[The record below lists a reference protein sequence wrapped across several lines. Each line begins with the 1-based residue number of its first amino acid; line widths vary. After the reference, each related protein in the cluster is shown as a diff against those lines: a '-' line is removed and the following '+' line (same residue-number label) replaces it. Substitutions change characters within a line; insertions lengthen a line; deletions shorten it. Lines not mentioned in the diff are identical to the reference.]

1 MESSV
6 VLVLCHM
13 MQGGETEMEIIVVA
27 PSQSGTHTSQRPME
41 LLGRRTH
48 RRMGVRQQLTF
59 DPHVG
64 HMSHVSLRVG
74 GEAGVLSC

>member
-1 MESSV
+1 MESSF

-27 PSQSGTHTSQRPME
+27 PTHSGTHASERAME
-41 LLGRRTH
+41 LLGRTH

-59 DPHVG
+59 DPHIG
-64 HMSHVSLRVG
+64 HVSHVPLRVG
-74 GEAGVLSC
+74 GVAGVLSC